1 MASIHEMPVAIIALT
16 QALSSFLFA
25 CAVAKRQAAALALMN
40 VSLNTRHGESM
51 SIPSKV
57 LWGEGLFLRP
67 QHFQQQDQYHEA
79 RLHHTVRALHPYLW
93 GVRDIQWDLDAL
105 KAGKLRLETL
115 SLIFHDGEVVDAP
128 ASAPLPQPIELSR
141 IPASVLEV
149 TWYAALPSLS
159 AGGGNA
165 ASHGD
170 QYTGPRYGQTSREV
184 ADLYTQAVEADV
196 SFLRSAVRLMSD
208 LEPLGAFECIPVI
221 RLRRVVTGGFE
232 PDTSFI
238 PPGLSINSA
247 PALRA
252 MLDRLLD
259 ALQAKVQ
266 SLQGHMREPS
276 RNVIE
281 FRSGDVSSFWL
292 LHTVSASAAALMH
305 YVRNPQLHPE
315 RLFESLLALAGAMMT
330 YSKQYALIDLP
341 SYQHDDPA
349 QCFSALDHIIRD
361 LLDTVISTKYF
372 SIALAEEKPS
382 YHLGKLDSGKIDQR
396 TTLYLAVSAALP
408 ALELVE
414 VVPLRVKVGAP
425 DDVEKC
431 VLSAMPGVKLT
442 HAPQVPAAI
451 PVQPDTYYFALEGKG
466 MLYEQMLKAQSISIY
481 VPSGIR
487 DLRLNLIAVTA

>member
-1 MASIHEMPVAIIALT
+1 
-16 QALSSFLFA
+16 
-25 CAVAKRQAAALALMN
+25 
-40 VSLNTRHGESM
+40 
-51 SIPSKV
+51 
-57 LWGEGLFLRP
+57 LFLRP

-79 RLHHTVRALHPYLW
+79 RLHRTAQALHPYPW
-93 GVRDIQWDLDAL
+93 GVRGIEWDHDAL
-105 KAGKLRLETL
+105 KTDRLRLQSL
-115 SLIFHDGEVVDAP
+115 SLIFRDGEIVDAP
-128 ASAPLPQPIELSR
+128 ASDPLPPAVDLSM
-141 IPASVLEV
+141 IPPSVLEM
-149 TWYAALPSLS
+149 TWYAALPSL
-159 AGGGNA
+159 APGGGNA
-165 ASHGD
+165 ATAGNA
-170 QYTGPRYGQTSREV
+170 RYSEVTREM
-184 ADLYTQAVEADV
+184 ADLYTQAVDADV
-196 SFLRSAVRLMSD
+196 GFLKSAVRLVSD
-208 LEPLGAFECIPVI
+208 QEPLGAFECVPVI

-232 PDTSFI
+232 PDPSFI
-238 PPGLSINSA
+238 PPGLSIAST
-247 PALRA
+247 PALKA

-292 LHTVSASAAALMH
+292 LHTVSTSAAALMH
-305 YVRNPQLHPE
+305 YVRNPELHPE
-315 RLFESLLALAGAMMT
+315 RLFEALLALAGAMMT
-330 YSKQYALIDLP
+330 YSKQYALIHLP
-341 SYQHDDPA
+341 AYRHDDPA
-349 QCFSALDHIIRD
+349 QCFSALDGIIRD

-372 SIALAEEKPS
+372 SIALSEEKPS

-396 TTLYLAVSAALP
+396 TTLYLAVGAALP

-481 VPSGIR
+481 VPAGIR

>member
-1 MASIHEMPVAIIALT
+1 
-16 QALSSFLFA
+16 
-25 CAVAKRQAAALALMN
+25 
-40 VSLNTRHGESM
+40 M

-79 RLHHTVRALHPYLW
+79 RLHRTAQAMHPYLW
-93 GVRDIQWDLDAL
+93 GLCGIEWDHDAL
-105 KAGKLRLETL
+105 KTDRLRLQSL
-115 SLIFHDGEVVDAP
+115 SLIFRDGEIIDAP
-128 ASAPLPQPIELSR
+128 ASDPLPPAVDLST

-149 TWYAALPSLS
+149 TWYAALPSL
-159 AGGGNA
+159 APGGGNA
-165 ASHGD
+165 ETAGNA
-170 QYTGPRYGQTSREV
+170 RYSQVTREM
-184 ADLYTQAVEADV
+184 ADLYTQAVDADV
-196 SFLRSAVRLMSD
+196 GFLKSAVRLVSD
-208 LEPLGAFECIPVI
+208 QEPLGAFECVPVI

-232 PDTSFI
+232 PDPSFI
-238 PPGLSINSA
+238 PPGLSIASA
-247 PALRA
+247 PALKA
-252 MLDRLLD
+252 LLDRLLD

-292 LHTVSASAAALMH
+292 LHTVSTSAAALMH
-305 YVRNPQLHPE
+305 YVRNPELHPE
-315 RLFESLLALAGAMMT
+315 RLFEALLALAGAMMT
-330 YSKQYALIDLP
+330 YSKQYALIHLP
-341 SYQHDDPA
+341 AYRHDDPA
-349 QCFSALDHIIRD
+349 QCFTALDNIIRD

-372 SIALAEEKPS
+372 SIALSEEKPS

-396 TTLYLAVSAALP
+396 TTLYLAVGAALP

-481 VPSGIR
+481 VPAGIR

>member
-1 MASIHEMPVAIIALT
+1 
-16 QALSSFLFA
+16 
-25 CAVAKRQAAALALMN
+25 MN
-40 VSLNTRHGESM
+40 
-51 SIPSKV
+51 IPSKV

-67 QHFQQQDQYHEA
+67 QHFQQQDRYHEA
-79 RLHHTVRALHPYLW
+79 RLHQTAQALHPYLW
-93 GVRDIQWDLDAL
+93 GVRGIEWDYDAL
-105 KAGKLRLETL
+105 KADRLRLQSL
-115 SLIFHDGEVVDAP
+115 SLIFRDGEMVDAP
-128 ASAPLPQPIELSR
+128 SSDPLPVAINLSPI
-141 IPASVLEV
+141 PPSVLEL
-149 TWYAALPSLS
+149 TWYAALPTLS
-159 AGGGNA
+159 PGGGNA
-165 ASHGD
+165 AI
-170 QYTGPRYGQTSREV
+170 TGNARYSQATRQTS
-184 ADLYTQAVEADV
+184 DLYTQAAGVDV
-196 SFLRSAVRLMSD
+196 SFLKSAVRLVSD
-208 LEPLGAFECIPVI
+208 LEPLGAFDCVPVI
-221 RLRRVVTGGFE
+221 RLRRMVTGGFE
-232 PDTSFI
+232 PDPSFI
-238 PPGLSINSA
+238 PPGLSIGGA
-247 PALRA
+247 PALKA
-252 MLDRLLD
+252 LLDRLLE

-292 LHTVSASAAALMH
+292 LHTVSTSAAALMH
-305 YVRNPQLHPE
+305 YVRNPELHPE
-315 RLFESLLALAGAMMT
+315 RLFEALLALAGAMMT
-330 YSKQYALIDLP
+330 YSKQYALIHLP
-341 SYQHDDPA
+341 GYRHEDPA
-349 QCFSALDHIIRD
+349 QCFTALDRIIRD

-372 SIALAEEKPS
+372 AIALTEEKPS
-382 YHLGKLDSGKIDQR
+382 YHIGKLDSGKIDHR

-431 VLSAMPGVKLT
+431 VLSAMPGVKLS

>member
-1 MASIHEMPVAIIALT
+1 
-16 QALSSFLFA
+16 
-25 CAVAKRQAAALALMN
+25 
-40 VSLNTRHGESM
+40 M

-79 RLHHTVRALHPYLW
+79 RLRHTAHALHPYPW
-93 GVRDIQWDLDAL
+93 GVREIKWDLDAL
-105 KAGKLRLETL
+105 KAGKLRLERL
-115 SLIFHDGEVVDAP
+115 SLIFRDGEIVDAP
-128 ASAPLPQPIELSR
+128 SSAPLPVAVDLTR
-141 IPASVLEV
+141 IPEHVPEV
-149 TWYAALPSLS
+149 TWYAALPSL
-159 AGGGNA
+159 APGGGNA
-165 ASHGD
+165 ESRYSIASHE
-170 QYTGPRYGQTSREV
+170 T
-184 ADLYTQAVEADV
+184 ADLYTQAVGVEV
-196 SFLRSAVRLMSD
+196 SFLKNAVRLMSD
-208 LEPLGAFECIPVI
+208 LEPLGAFECVPVL

-232 PDTSFI
+232 PDPAFI
-238 PPGLSINSA
+238 PPGLAIAGA
-247 PALRA
+247 PALKA

-292 LHTVSASAAALMH
+292 LHTVSTAAAALMH
-305 YVRNPQLHPE
+305 YVRNPELHPE
-315 RLFESLLALAGAMMT
+315 RLFESLLSLAGAMMT
-330 YSKQYALIDLP
+330 YSKQYTLIDLP
-341 SYQHDDPA
+341 KYRHDDPA
-349 QCFSALDHIIRD
+349 PCFSTLDAIIRD

-372 SIALAEEKPS
+372 SIALTEDKPS

-481 VPSGIR
+481 VPAGIR

>member
-1 MASIHEMPVAIIALT
+1 
-16 QALSSFLFA
+16 
-25 CAVAKRQAAALALMN
+25 
-40 VSLNTRHGESM
+40 M
-51 SIPSKV
+51 SIPAKV

-79 RLHHTVRALHPYLW
+79 RLHQTARALHPYLW
-93 GVRDIQWDLDAL
+93 GVRYIEWEYDAL
-105 KAGKLRLETL
+105 KTDRLRLQAL
-115 SLIFHDGEVVDAP
+115 SLIFHDGEIIDAP
-128 ASAPLPQPIELSR
+128 SSDLLPTAVDLSTL
-141 IPASVLEV
+141 PTSVQEV
-149 TWYAALPSLS
+149 TWYAALPSL
-159 AGGGNA
+159 APGGGNA
-165 ASHGD
+165 SSAGQAQGSA
-170 QYTGPRYGQTSREV
+170 RYSQTSRET
-184 ADLYTQAVEADV
+184 ADLYTQAVGADV
-196 SFLRSAVRLMSD
+196 SFLKKVVRLVSD
-208 LEPLGAFECIPVI
+208 QEPLGAFDCVPVI
-221 RLRRVVTGGFE
+221 RLRRTVTGGFE
-232 PDTSFI
+232 ADPSFI
-238 PPGLSINSA
+238 PPGLSIASA
-247 PALRA
+247 PGLKAL
-252 MLDRLLD
+252 LDRLMD

-292 LHTVSASAAALMH
+292 LHTVSTSAAALMH
-305 YVRNPQLHPE
+305 YVRNPELHPE

-330 YSKQYALIDLP
+330 YSKQYSLVHLP
-341 SYQHDDPA
+341 SYRHDELA

-372 SIALAEEKPS
+372 AIALTEEKPS

-396 TTLYLAVSAALP
+396 TTLYLAVSASLS

-414 VVPLRVKVGAP
+414 IVPLRVKVGAP

-431 VLSAMPGVKLT
+431 VLSAMPGVKIT

-487 DLRLNLIAVTA
+487 DLRLSLIAVTA

>member
-1 MASIHEMPVAIIALT
+1 
-16 QALSSFLFA
+16 
-25 CAVAKRQAAALALMN
+25 
-40 VSLNTRHGESM
+40 M

-67 QHFQQQDQYHEA
+67 QHFQQQDRYHEA
-79 RLHHTVRALHPYLW
+79 RLRQTAQALHPYLW
-93 GVRDIQWDLDAL
+93 GVREIAWDHDAL
-105 KAGKLRLETL
+105 KAGKLRPEAL
-115 SLIFHDGEVVDAP
+115 SIIFRDGEIVDAP
-128 ASAPLPQPIELSR
+128 ASAPLPPAVDLSR
-141 IPASVLEV
+141 VPASVQEV
-149 TWYAALPSLS
+149 TWHAALPSL
-159 AGGGNA
+159 APAGGNA
-165 ASHGD
+165 APIGEQHNGA
-170 QYTGPRYGQTSREV
+170 RYSQSSREM
-184 ADLYTQAVEADV
+184 ADLYTQAVGTEV
-196 SFLRSAVRLMSD
+196 SFLNGAVRLLSD
-208 LEPLGAFECIPVI
+208 LEPLGAFECVPVI

-232 PDTSFI
+232 PDPTFI
-238 PPGLSINSA
+238 PPGLAIASA
-247 PALRA
+247 PELKAL
-252 MLDRLLD
+252 LDRLLD

-292 LHTVSASAAALMH
+292 LHTVSTSAAALMH

-315 RLFESLLALAGAMMT
+315 RLFETLLALAGAMMT

-349 QCFSALDHIIRD
+349 QCFSALDAIIRD

-372 SIALAEEKPS
+372 SIALTEDKPS

-408 ALELVE
+408 ALELVDI
-414 VVPLRVKVGAP
+414 VPLRVKVGAP

-481 VPSGIR
+481 VPAGIR
-487 DLRLNLIAVTA
+487 DLRLNLLAVTA